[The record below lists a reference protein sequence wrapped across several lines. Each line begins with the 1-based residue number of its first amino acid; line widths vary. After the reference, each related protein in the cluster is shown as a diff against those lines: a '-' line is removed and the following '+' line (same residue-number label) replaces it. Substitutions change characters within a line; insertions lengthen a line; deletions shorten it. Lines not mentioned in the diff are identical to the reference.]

1 MYIHWCCWGGCNV
14 FPVSLVA
21 VPGIH
26 LTCVLYIVCLEKV
39 EESFHEVT
47 LYLHAWYIYMYSIEY
62 EANILCEC
70 WFKQV
75 HRSSR
80 VPDLSFRNS
89 DILLSVLLTFSY
101 MYPRL
106 IWTYWSF
113 FSHLHCAWCFSP
125 LSSSHSQVAVLVWYM
140 LMIRFHYCIFVKKKK
155 K

>member
-1 MYIHWCCWGGCNV
+1 MCIYIDVVQEVVMFFLFPLLQHTLNMCTLHCMSWEGGRKL
-14 FPVSLVA
+14 SWS
-21 VPGIH
+21 
-26 LTCVLYIVCLEKV
+26 YIMFACMI
-39 EESFHEVT
+39 
-47 LYLHAWYIYMYSIEY
+47 YLHVQYRVWAQHIVWMLVQ
-62 EANILCEC
+62 A
-70 WFKQV
+70 
-75 HRSSR
+75 SSQKYR